1 MKKIMSTF
9 MLLLVISSNFFYY
22 SFADDSLETIEDN
35 MAIEEEIM
43 ENDDT
48 FSFEERNPIESET
61 EDLFIDTELLG

>member
-1 MKKIMSTF
+1 MSTI

-22 SFADDSLETIEDN
+22 SFADDNLETIEDN

-48 FSFEERNPIESET
+48 LSFEEGNPIESET
-61 EDLFIDTELLG
+61 EDFFIETELLG